1 MVSKRDEKLVL
12 YPRFFDA
19 AKTRAEGRRV
29 SSDLA
34 KSEPHAGDIAEA
46 AKTLGLNPVLEK
58 DAAHP
63 IAWWEKNGRVLVD
76 KKWKKE
82 ETLKRIAKRL

>member
-1 MVSKRDEKLVL
+1 MVSKRDGKLVL

-19 AKTRAEGRRV
+19 SKTRAEGRRV
-29 SSDLA
+29 PADLA
-34 KSEPHAGDIAEA
+34 KPEPHAGDIAEA

-63 IAWWEKNGRVLVD
+63 LAWWEKSGRVLVD